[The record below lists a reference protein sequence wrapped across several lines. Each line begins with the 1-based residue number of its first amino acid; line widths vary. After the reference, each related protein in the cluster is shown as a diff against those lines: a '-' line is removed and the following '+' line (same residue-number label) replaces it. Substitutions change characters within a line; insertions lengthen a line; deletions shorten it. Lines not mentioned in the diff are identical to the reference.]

1 MNLGKRR
8 LLRNTIQ
15 RCLVAPD
22 LVDDV
27 RLGQGLADHLLVDGR
42 VDRART
48 FERVLAGDEVVL
60 ALDGRVA
67 ERALEDDAPRILSD
81 RRRAARGH
89 EQAGR
94 QVGVG

>member
-60 ALDGRVA
+60 AVDGHRHLAVC
-67 ERALEDDAPRILSD
+67 EIGTDTGWS
-81 RRRAARGH
+81 
-89 EQAGR
+89 
-94 QVGVG
+94 